1 VDVLEQLIQDFK
13 IPKMAKVRQHFP
25 RPRIEK
31 EDIPAVIREELQKD
45 GTLNRIKK
53 GDKVAITAGSRG
65 IANIALI
72 LKEIVDNVKAVG
84 AHPFII
90 PTMGSHGGATA
101 EGQVEVLHSLG
112 ITEEYVG
119 APIRATM
126 EVVELG
132 TSENGLPIRFDKYAA
147 TEADAT
153 IVVGRIKPHTSF
165 RGKYESGLAK
175 MIVIGLG
182 KQKGAEICHATGLEY
197 MSARIEDI
205 TRGALEKSNIVFGVG
220 LIENA
225 FDETCKI
232 VALPSKKIMEEE
244 PILLEEARKNMPQI
258 FIDKYDI
265 LIVDEIGK
273 NISGTGMDTN
283 VVGRYTSAAIQCE
296 PRVQRIVILD
306 LTAETHGNANG
317 MGLGDICT
325 RRLFEKID
333 FAKTYANPLTSRVV
347 PSIKMPMVMNND
359 SQAIRAAI
367 KTCFDVDYDKIKMVR
382 IKNTLKVDEIYI
394 SEHLLDE
401 AKAHPNIEILEE
413 PKPMVFDENGN
424 LF

>member
-1 VDVLEQLIQDFK
+1 MDVLEQLIQDFK

>member
-1 VDVLEQLIQDFK
+1 MDVLEQLIQDFK

-72 LKEIVDNVKAVG
+72 LKEIVDNVKAAG

-132 TSENGLPIRFDKYAA
+132 TSKNGLPIRFDKYAA

>member
-1 VDVLEQLIQDFK
+1 MDVLEQLIQDFK

-72 LKEIVDNVKAVG
+72 LKEIVDNVKAAG

>member
-72 LKEIVDNVKAVG
+72 LKEIVDNVKAAG

-132 TSENGLPIRFDKYAA
+132 TSKNGLPIRFDKYAA

>member
-1 VDVLEQLIQDFK
+1 MDVLEQLIQDFK

-424 LF
+424 